1 MQGGTRPLVEE
12 ATVACYDREEQSRQ
26 FTQVKAGRKARRAA
40 RTHDEDHLTMSEYQ
54 YYEFLAVDH
63 PLDERQR
70 TELRALSTRA
80 RITATSFVNEYH
92 WGDFRGNPAVLM
104 ERYFDAFLY
113 LANWGTRRLMIRLPR
128 ELLDLGV
135 AKRYCTGDA
144 ASVWAVGDHVILSLS
159 SEDED
164 EYWEEGEGRLASI
177 ALVRSELAAG
187 DLRLL
192 YLAWLLSVQAAEAGD
207 EEAEPPVPPG
217 LRTLS
222 APLHAVADFLRIDE
236 DLLAAAAARSAEVQT
251 VPQSAGELTTWIEGL
266 PDAEKNSLLLRAAR
280 GEGSQVQAV
289 LQRRFLTEGSL
300 GGAPADPGTRTA
312 GELRDAAATSGE
324 ERERLAAERRAQEQA
339 RQARAVAAA
348 REQRLDALALRE
360 EQAWQQ
366 VNSLI
371 DSRKPREYDEAVAIL
386 VDLRGLAERSG
397 DGNVFSKRI
406 GQLREEH
413 LRKPSLLQRFDKAG
427 L

>member
-1 MQGGTRPLVEE
+1 
-12 ATVACYDREEQSRQ
+12 
-26 FTQVKAGRKARRAA
+26 
-40 RTHDEDHLTMSEYQ
+40 MSEYQ
-54 YYEFLAVDH
+54 YYEFLAIDH
-63 PLDERQR
+63 QLDERQR
-70 TELRALSTRA
+70 AELRALSTRA

-92 WGDFRGNPAVLM
+92 WDDFRGNPAALM

-128 ELLDLGV
+128 GLLDLGV
-135 AKRYCTGDA
+135 AERYCTGDA
-144 ASVWAVGDHVILSLS
+144 ASVWAAGGHVILSLS

-192 YLAWLLSVQAAEAGD
+192 YLAWLLSVQAAEVGD

-289 LQRRFLTEGSL
+289 LQRRFLTEGSP
-300 GGAPADPGTRTA
+300 GGAPAEPGTRTA

-348 REQRLDALALRE
+348 REQRLDALA
-360 EQAWQQ
+360 
-366 VNSLI
+366 S
-371 DSRKPREYDEAVAIL
+371 ST
-386 VDLRGLAERSG
+386 
-397 DGNVFSKRI
+397 
-406 GQLREEH
+406 
-413 LRKPSLLQRFDKAG
+413 
-427 L
+427 